1 MNKVLKYV
9 VYDIVRNR
17 FVISYTLLLL
27 FTSLAF
33 FGFGSDGN
41 KGVLSLLNIV
51 LMVVPLVSI
60 IFTTIQFYNSYE
72 FLELLSAQPISRKT
86 IFFSQYW
93 GISISLCLAFMIG
106 VGIPTY
112 IYDGTGAGL
121 TLILCGFLLTLVFV
135 SLAFFACTITKDR
148 AKGIGIALGIWFY
161 FCLLYDGIALSIL
174 MMFSD
179 YPLDKASLVLSALNP
194 VDLARIL
201 ILMKLDIS
209 ALLGI
214 TGAVFQKFFTS
225 EKGIIISL
233 LLLVLWIVLPIL
245 WAFRTFNKKDL

>member
-9 VYDIVRNR
+9 VYDIIRNR

-33 FGFGSDGN
+33 FGFGSNGN
-41 KGVLSLLNIV
+41 KGVLSLLNII
-51 LMVVPLVSI
+51 LLVVPLVSI
-60 IFTTIQFYNSYE
+60 VFTTIQFYNSYE

-93 GISISLCLAFMIG
+93 GISISLCLAFLIG

-112 IYDGTGAGL
+112 IYDGTGAGV
-121 TLILCGFLLTLVFV
+121 TLILCGLLLSLAFV
-135 SLAFFACTITKDR
+135 SLAFFSCTLTKDR
-148 AKGIGIALGIWFY
+148 AKGIGIALGLWFY
-161 FCLLYDGIALSIL
+161 FCLLYDGIALSLL

-179 YPLDKASLVLSALNP
+179 YPLDKASVLLTALNP

-225 EKGIIISL
+225 GKGVLVSII
-233 LLLVLWIVLPIL
+233 LLVLWIILPVLQ
-245 WAFRTFNKKDL
+245 AYRTFRKKDL

>member
-1 MNKVLKYV
+1 MNKVVKYV
-9 VYDIVRNR
+9 VYDILRNR

-33 FGFGSDGN
+33 FGLGADGN
-41 KGVLSLLNIV
+41 KGVLSLLNII
-51 LMVVPLVSI
+51 LLVVPLVGVV
-60 IFTTIQFYNSYE
+60 FTTIQFYNSYE

-93 GISISLCLAFMIG
+93 GISLSLCLAFVIG

-112 IYDGTGAGL
+112 IYDGTGAGA
-121 TLILCGFLLTLVFV
+121 TLILCGLLLTLVFV
-135 SLAFFACTITKDR
+135 SLAFFACTFTKDR
-148 AKGIGIALGIWFY
+148 AKGIGIALGLWFY
-161 FCLLYDGIALSIL
+161 FCLLYDGIALSLL

-179 YPLDKASLVLSALNP
+179 YPLDKASLVLTSLNP

-214 TGAVFQKFFTS
+214 TGAVFKNFFTS
-225 EKGIIISL
+225 DKGVFISVAL
-233 LLLVLWIVLPIL
+233 LFFWIALPV
-245 WAFRTFNKKDL
+245 WRAYYKFTKKDL